1 MGSTA
6 YTDYGSKQL
15 SDKERLFV
23 DYYLS
28 EGLDQTKAAIKAGYS
43 VKSAQAI
50 GNQIMRRPHIKR
62 AIGKAAKEI
71 HEGITLTTDEVLR
84 QLYFIVTRDVR
95 EFVDENGVSLPIS
108 ELGDRAAQSV
118 DGFDQEITE
127 YTDMNT
133 GVKTRTIKNKLKL
146 VGKAGAIDMAMKYQG
161 LFERDNQQKTQT
173 VTLNFAQLMNPPSQ
187 VDDPVVKAMTN
198 LEETAQNKIVIE
210 SEPNQKPKVKEAP
223 IRASTKPPIKR
234 SKK

>member
-43 VKSAQAI
+43 VHSAQAI
-50 GNQIMRRPHIKR
+50 GNQIMRRPHVKR

-71 HEGITLTTDEVLR
+71 HEELTLTTEEVLK
-84 QLYFIVTRDVR
+84 QLYFLVTRDVR
-95 EFVDENGVSLPIS
+95 EAVDDEGVMLPINRLS
-108 ELGDRAAQSV
+108 DRMASCV

-127 YTDMNT
+127 YTDLET
-133 GVKTRTIKNKLKL
+133 GQKRRTIKNKLKL

-161 LFERDNQQKTQT
+161 LFKQDNEQKTTT
-173 VTLNFAQLMNPPSQ
+173 VNLDFSKLFQPH
-187 VDDPVVKAMTN
+187 VDPNDPVEKAMAH
-198 LEETAQNKIVIE
+198 LEETARNKVVIE
-210 SEPNQKPKVKEAP
+210 VEPTTKKPTVKNEVPKAP
-223 IRASTKPPIKR
+223 IKK
-234 SKK
+234 SKGK